1 MTPWQS
7 RAELQME
14 LREMCVRWNMVG
26 VGGFGVVYIHDTVCF
41 AVPFL
46 GLLMSEM

>member
-7 RAELQME
+7 RAVLDED
-14 LREMCVRWNMVG
+14 LRMMCLRWSMVG
-26 VGGFGVVYIHDTVCF
+26 VGGFGVVYIHDTMCF

-46 GLLMSEM
+46 GLLMSET